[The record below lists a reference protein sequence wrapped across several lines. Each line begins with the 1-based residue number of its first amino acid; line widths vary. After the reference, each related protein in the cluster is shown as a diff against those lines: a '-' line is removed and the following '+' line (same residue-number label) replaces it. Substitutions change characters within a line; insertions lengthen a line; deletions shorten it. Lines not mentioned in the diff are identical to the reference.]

1 MRGLAIA
8 TVVFGVVGV
17 GGIVASCWP
26 SLPMT
31 AVLAILYTVGIICSV
46 PIMWGRD
53 D

>member
-8 TVVFGVVGV
+8 LIVAGTACI
-17 GGIVASCWP
+17 GGIVASFWP
-26 SLPMT
+26 SVPMT